1 MNVSDRL
8 EQRLPGVR
16 LSVLRELS
24 QLAAGLGIDLY
35 LVGGSVRDVLADASL
50 TDIDIM
56 ATGNPERLVES
67 IRDRRNATVRN
78 ASAFGTWSLT
88 VRGVDVDLAT
98 ARRETY
104 ERPGALPTVI
114 PGTVEDD
121 LARRDFSINA
131 MAISLGESSWGTL
144 LDPHDGVTDL
154 SRGVIRVLHDR
165 SFEDDA
171 TRILRAIR
179 YACRLDF
186 RLEPRTEMLLE
197 QGLAFLSTISP
208 DRVRHEIERIFR
220 EERAGDMVE
229 MAGKLGVLPAI
240 HPALRAE
247 QKTLRAI
254 KSDPQNHARKGDLLL
269 GSMVQSATGHDV
281 EPIIE
286 RLNLNSDWTQIL
298 RDVARVR
305 ERLPELEEDEVT
317 RSRVYRTLHGHDLR
331 AVESCTLA
339 AGHPKV
345 AKWLRLYL
353 DELQH
358 VRPLLNGDDLMAL
371 GVREGPEV
379 GLLLRKLLDAKLDGL
394 VESVE
399 DEEAMA
405 RRALRT

>member
-8 EQRLPGVR
+8 EQRLAGVR

-24 QLAAGLGIDLY
+24 QLATGLGIDLY
-35 LVGGSVRDVLADASL
+35 LVGGSVRDVLADAPL

-67 IRDRRNATVRN
+67 IRGRGDGNVRK

-88 VRGVDVDLAT
+88 IQGVDVDLAT

-154 SRGVIRVLHDR
+154 SRAVIRVLHDR

-186 RLEPRTEMLLE
+186 GLESCTATLLE
-197 QGLAFLSTISP
+197 RGLPYVSRISP
-208 DRVRHEIERIFR
+208 DRVRHEIERIF
-220 EERAGDMVE
+220 EEPRAGDMIE
-229 MAGKLGVLPAI
+229 MAGKLGVLAAI
-240 HPALRAE
+240 HPATSGRSGDPSGP
-247 QKTLRAI
+247 
-254 KSDPQNHARKGDLLL
+254 SDR
-269 GSMVQSATGHDV
+269 
-281 EPIIE
+281 
-286 RLNLNSDWTQIL
+286 
-298 RDVARVR
+298 
-305 ERLPELEEDEVT
+305 T
-317 RSRVYRTLHGHDLR
+317 RR
-331 AVESCTLA
+331 
-339 AGHPKV
+339 
-345 AKWLRLYL
+345 
-353 DELQH
+353 
-358 VRPLLNGDDLMAL
+358 
-371 GVREGPEV
+371 
-379 GLLLRKLLDAKLDGL
+379 
-394 VESVE
+394 
-399 DEEAMA
+399 
-405 RRALRT
+405 

>member
-1 MNVSDRL
+1 MNVSARL
-8 EQRLPGVR
+8 ERRLSGVP

-24 QLAAGLGIDLY
+24 QLAAQHGIDLY
-35 LVGGSVRDVLADASL
+35 LVGGSVRDVLADAPL
-50 TDIDIM
+50 TDLDIM
-56 ATGNPERLVES
+56 ASGNAERLVES
-67 IRDRRNATVRN
+67 ICGQRDAEVRK

-88 VRGVDVDLAT
+88 IRGVQVDLST

-131 MAISLGESSWGTL
+131 MAISLGEDSWGYL
-144 LDPHDGVTDL
+144 LDPHGGSTDL
-154 SRGVIRVLHDR
+154 ERGVIRVLHDR

-171 TRILRAIR
+171 TRILRAVR
-179 YACRLDF
+179 YACRLDL
-186 RLEPRTEMLLE
+186 RLEARTETLLE
-197 QGLAFLSTISP
+197 QGLAYLSTISP

-220 EERAGDMVE
+220 EPRGGDMIE
-229 MAGKLGVLPAI
+229 MVGSLRVIAAI
-240 HPALRAE
+240 HPALRADPV
-247 QKTLRAI
+247 TLRAI
-254 KSDPQNHARKGDLLL
+254 KSDPQDHARKGELLL
-269 GSMVQSATGHDV
+269 GSMVQAAAGHDV

-286 RLNLNSDWTQIL
+286 RLNLNSDWAQIV

-317 RSRVYRTLHGHDLR
+317 RSRVYRMLHGHDLR
-331 AVESCTLA
+331 AVESCALA

-353 DELQH
+353 DELRH
-358 VRPLLNGDDLMAL
+358 VRPLLDGDDLMAL
-371 GVREGPEV
+371 GVQEGPEV
-379 GLLLRKLLDAKLDGL
+379 GLLLRKLLDAKLDGH
-394 VESVE
+394 VKSVE
-399 DEEAMA
+399 DEKAMV